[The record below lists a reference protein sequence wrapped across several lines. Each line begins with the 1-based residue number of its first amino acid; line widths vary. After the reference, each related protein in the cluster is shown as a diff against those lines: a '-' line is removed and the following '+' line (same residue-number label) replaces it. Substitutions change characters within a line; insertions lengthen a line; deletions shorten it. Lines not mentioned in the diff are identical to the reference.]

1 MLFMALVDK
10 KIFLLFYLQLIR
22 NLLED
27 LPRMF
32 AENKSVHSAL
42 GAALQ
47 AATKLLVSRDNI
59 EFSFVCLNIIEGTHT
74 VYVYVI

>member
-1 MLFMALVDK
+1 MYMYVCGSYWQNKYLFL
-10 KIFLLFYLQLIR
+10 IQLIR

-47 AATKLLVSRDNI
+47 AATKLLVSKTKLHTQHI
-59 EFSFVCLNIIEGTHT
+59 YTHM
-74 VYVYVI
+74 

>member
-1 MLFMALVDK
+1 MLFMALIDK
-10 KIFLLFYLQLIR
+10 KYSCLFYLKLIR

-47 AATKLLVSRDNI
+47 AATKLLVSVDI
-59 EFSFVCLNIIEGTHT
+59 GFSLCV
-74 VYVYVI
+74 

>member
-1 MLFMALVDK
+1 MTNIVL
-10 KIFLLFYLQLIR
+10 IYLQLIR

-47 AATKLLVSRDNI
+47 AATKLLVSAI
-59 EFSFVCLNIIEGTHT
+59 KLLN
-74 VYVYVI
+74 